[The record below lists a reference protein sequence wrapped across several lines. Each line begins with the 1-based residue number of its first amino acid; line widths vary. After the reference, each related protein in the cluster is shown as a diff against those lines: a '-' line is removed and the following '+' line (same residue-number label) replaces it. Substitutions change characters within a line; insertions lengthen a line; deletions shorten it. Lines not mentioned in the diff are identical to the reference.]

1 MKELKMKNKIIE
13 ALKSFQGSQANL
25 DSDSTIEMIA
35 DKIVQ
40 SINGDLEI
48 ERMKLSEQIVEH
60 FEEGFIFESPDSGK
74 TVFRRDFGDYDPK
87 NKLEIDWETKEPTG
101 RDFTQY
107 KEQYIR
113 EMEACSTQNPKSM
126 KYASV
131 FQKKDKGN

>member
-1 MKELKMKNKIIE
+1 MKDKIIE
-13 ALKSFQGSQANL
+13 ALKSFQDIQANL

-35 DKIVQ
+35 DKIVK

-60 FEEGFIFESPDSGK
+60 YGDGYIFESPDGGK
-74 TVFRRDFGDYDPK
+74 TVFRRDFGDYNPK
-87 NKLEIDWETKEPTG
+87 NKIEIDWDTGEPTG

-107 KEQYIR
+107 REQYIR

-126 KYASV
+126 KY
-131 FQKKDKGN
+131 DKGNK